1 MPGKGAARRSV
12 RVRKKKTPYTGDTIQ
27 QRGPRDEQDTQS
39 NEQNTPDSGDSAF
52 VLHERPEGNEE
63 AQRGN
68 PSGTENAS
76 QDADTMETQSTRSSG
91 VDPSD
96 ILLQGF
102 KEIVKAQKIQSD
114 SIQALIKSNQDIVQI
129 IPKLINNT
137 NSSSPSL
144 AGPSTSQPS
153 DQPRPSPSAGQPNL
167 TSPME
172 QAAPSVLTGQLG
184 RSSLSEQPDPI
195 LLSLIAEPIYSNVN
209 SKVMEQIKKREY
221 IKFRSMFNK
230 SESSDSEDT
239 DLEEDE
245 EHLEPVSTKGSFVK
259 MKKKK
264 AIKKRLS
271 WYQWDKAW
279 QEFSFLHRKY
289 HKELEEEMM
298 FHLKNVQEIHESR
311 GRWQFYDRTV
321 RKLLAKYPSLKW
333 NHPFQKIWMKS
344 MMEPEKAMVNPNKR
358 FKKDVGRGKSSNN
371 FRVPQG
377 SCFKFHRP
385 GSSCRLMEKCK
396 WKHQCFKCLKGNH
409 PAFRCNNFRSRN
421 PQPGSSSSYPSNSK
435 QQH

>member
-39 NEQNTPDSGDSAF
+39 KEQNTPDSGDSAF

-63 AQRGN
+63 AQLGN

-167 TSPME
+167 ISPMEQPSLAGPSTSQSFDQPRPSTSAGQPNLTSPME

-195 LLSLIAEPIYSNVN
+195 ILSLIAEPIYSNVN
-209 SKVMEQIKKREY
+209 SKVMEQIKK
-221 IKFRSMFNK
+221 
-230 SESSDSEDT
+230 
-239 DLEEDE
+239 
-245 EHLEPVSTKGSFVK
+245 
-259 MKKKK
+259 
-264 AIKKRLS
+264 KR
-271 WYQWDKAW
+271 
-279 QEFSFLHRKY
+279 
-289 HKELEEEMM
+289 
-298 FHLKNVQEIHESR
+298 V
-311 GRWQFYDRTV
+311 
-321 RKLLAKYPSLKW
+321 
-333 NHPFQKIWMKS
+333 
-344 MMEPEKAMVNPNKR
+344 
-358 FKKDVGRGKSSNN
+358 
-371 FRVPQG
+371 
-377 SCFKFHRP
+377 
-385 GSSCRLMEKCK
+385 
-396 WKHQCFKCLKGNH
+396 HQI
-409 PAFRCNNFRSRN
+409 
-421 PQPGSSSSYPSNSK
+421 
-435 QQH
+435 